1 MYTLSERIE
10 WKTLGGEMVHLKI
23 DLRPRE
29 PVISVDKLT
38 APCQAPVGDYRG
50 FPCELYFTN
59 FLDYRHEKPLK

>member
-10 WKTLGGEMVHLKI
+10 WKTLGGETVHLKI

-38 APCQAPVGDYRG
+38 TPCQAQW
-50 FPCELYFTN
+50 
-59 FLDYRHEKPLK
+59 